1 MNTPFPL
8 CVAKTASGAEH
19 LNAGC
24 TMNAN
29 ADSSTH
35 GKRIMI
41 SARSGKERK
50 NELSEI
56 RAERLTDSDKM
67 AVYYNGKLTTTC
79 DFWEIGDVM
88 ERLAQADREKE
99 RANENKA

>member
-1 MNTPFPL
+1 
-8 CVAKTASGAEH
+8 
-19 LNAGC
+19 
-24 TMNAN
+24 MNAN

-41 SARSGKERK
+41 TAHSGKERK
-50 NELSEI
+50 KQMSEI
-56 RAERLTDSDKM
+56 RAERLLDSDKM
-67 AVYYNGKLTTTC
+67 AVYYNGKMTMTC

-88 ERLAQADREKE
+88 EQLAQADREKE